1 MEERHELTKEIFGY
15 CLIIA
20 VVIWGLI
27 SLFCPLITPD
37 ELSAE
42 DQKKYQTI
50 ATQYYETGEY
60 ECEDNI
66 LVSQESSTAINV
78 SDSDRPLSPSLTFRF
93 TDDGVRIDSG
103 VNLSF
108 LKLIIPILIVCL
120 IVMMVIAS
128 IVWIISLFLFP

>member
-93 TDDGVRIDSG
+93 TDYGVRIDSG

-108 LKLIIPILIVCL
+108 LKLIIPILLVCI

>member
-42 DQKKYQTI
+42 DQK
-50 ATQYYETGEY
+50 
-60 ECEDNI
+60 
-66 LVSQESSTAINV
+66 STKQLLRSITKRGNMNV
-78 SDSDRPLSPSLTFRF
+78 KITF
-93 TDDGVRIDSG
+93 
-103 VNLSF
+103 L
-108 LKLIIPILIVCL
+108 
-120 IVMMVIAS
+120 
-128 IVWIISLFLFP
+128 